1 MFESC
6 SLGTDNSQLTTMIP
20 LIVLV
25 VLSIVMK
32 RRKSE
37 KTPQEIASSL
47 FSDINNN
54 QRIVEGFTFQGRPKK
69 LQLGS
74 WQRNNAKLDF
84 LESSLRS
91 SLASTF
97 RLSED
102 FNMQIES
109 AKTYQSSSYLEGISV
124 DKLKRS
130 MEDSKQGLEDWIK
143 SNMQQAGPDAGR
155 RGCMGG

>member
-6 SLGTDNSQLTTMIP
+6 NLGTDNSQWATIIP

-47 FSDINNN
+47 FSDINSN
-54 QRIVEGFTFQGRPKK
+54 QQIVEGFAFQGRPKK

-84 LESSLRS
+84 LEPSLRS

-130 MEDSKQGLEDWIK
+130 MEESKQGLEDWIK